1 MMMREKGEGWDKSVF
16 HLVRL
21 GECNVE
27 SNETEDGI
35 GDGWGRW
42 QKGRIGM
49 IEVDRD

>member
-1 MMMREKGEGWDKSVF
+1 MMREKGEGWDKSVF
-16 HLVRL
+16 HRIRL

-35 GDGWGRW
+35 GDDWGRW